1 MISWTNTTTATG
13 RRWICLAGI
22 LWLTGAMASAAAG
35 AGPASGT
42 GGAAKAALGINLHG
56 PADWNTELPFVDVF
70 RMSRPWI
77 SQRAGAAWGK
87 GPALALDSHGWV
99 TRLAKGCWAETLLC
113 TIDGGH
119 YPAGRYTVLYEGSGT
134 IDFGR
139 AVKLAAAAPGR
150 IAIDVDPAKGA
161 IFLRIK
167 ATDREDYI
175 RNIRVIMPGF
185 EGTYRQNP
193 WHPAFLARW
202 RGVACVR
209 FMDWM
214 KTNNSRVATWPQ
226 RPKTDD
232 ATCSRRGVPL
242 ELMIDLC
249 NRLGADAWFCMP
261 HLAGDEYV
269 RNFAKQV
276 KSGLDPGLKV
286 YIEYSNEVWN
296 GMFAQSRWAGVQG
309 VRLGLAPK
317 GKPREAAWHYTA
329 VRSVQI
335 FKIWEQVFGGTAR
348 LVRVLPTQAASTHVS
363 TQVLT
368 YRDAY
373 KHADALGVAPYVG
386 FGVRATGEGLTAAKV
401 RDWTVE
407 QVLDHLE
414 TAALPTAI
422 RRMGEQKALAE
433 KHGLKL
439 IAYEAGQHAV
449 GIRGGENDTKLTA
462 LLHAANA
469 HPRMAEIYRRYLKGW
484 ADSGGGLLCHFSS
497 VGKWSKW
504 GSWGAMQY
512 YDDDPAKSPKYR
524 AIMRWARD
532 CGQPVR
538 VPRPR

>member
-1 MISWTNTTTATG
+1 MGSAT
-13 RRWICLAGI
+13 
-22 LWLTGAMASAAAG
+22 AG
-35 AGPASGT
+35 AATADGAAL
-42 GGAAKAALGINLHG
+42 AAKAALGINLHG

-77 SQRAGAAWGK
+77 SQKAGAAWAK
-87 GPALALDSHGWV
+87 GPALVIDSRGWV
-99 TRLAKGCWAETLLC
+99 TRLGKDCWAETLLC

-119 YPAGRYTVLYEGSGT
+119 YPAGRYTVLYEGKGT

-139 AVKLAAAAPGR
+139 AAKVAAAAPGR
-150 IAIDVDPAKGA
+150 IAIDVDPAKGP
-161 IFLRIK
+161 IFLRVK
-167 ATDREDYI
+167 ATDPGNYI

-185 EGTYRQNP
+185 ERTYRRDP

-214 KTNNSRVATWPQ
+214 KTNGSKVAMWSQ

-232 ATCSRRGVPL
+232 ATCSRRGVPV
-242 ELMIDLC
+242 EAMIDLC
-249 NRLGADAWFCMP
+249 NRLKADPWFCMP
-261 HLAGDEYV
+261 HLADDEYV

-276 KSGLDPGLKV
+276 KSGLDPGLEV
-286 YIEYSNEVWN
+286 YVEYSNEVWN
-296 GMFAQSRWAGVQG
+296 GIFAQNRWAAAEG

-317 GKPREAAWHYTA
+317 GKPWEAAWHYTA

-363 TQVLT
+363 RQVLT

-386 FGVRATGEGLTAAKV
+386 FSIPAKGKALTAAKV

-407 QVLDHLE
+407 QVLDRLE
-414 TAALPTAI
+414 TASLPGAI
-422 RRMGEQKALAE
+422 RRIEQQKALADQY
-433 KHGLKL
+433 GLKL

-449 GIRGGENDTKLTA
+449 GNRGGENDAKLTA

-469 HPRMAEIYRRYLKGW
+469 HPRMGEIYRRYLKGW

-512 YDDDPAKSPKYR
+512 YDDDPAAAHKYR
-524 AIMRWARD
+524 AIMQWARD
-532 CGQPVR
+532 CGQPVK
-538 VPRPR
+538 VPR